1 MRGGKK
7 FVVFYTYN
15 PPKSKMNWVNKEV
28 ERKRE
33 DKYIHHST
41 YEGVPQQ
48 WLGEQFFIE
57 ARHIKQVQPEIYRHE
72 YLGEVVDTEG
82 TVFQNIIL
90 REITQEEIATFD
102 NVARGLDWGY
112 AIDPLHYTV
121 NHYDKTRRK
130 LYIYFEIQKRGLSNR
145 KAYEMIKQENKQNGV
160 IVADSAE
167 PKSIAEMQSYG
178 LRMIGAKK
186 GPDSV
191 NYGIKWLQSLEEI
204 VIDEIRCPNTA
215 REFLEYELERDVNFD
230 WLSRFPDKNNHSI
243 DAVRYAREYDMKNVT
258 VI

>member
-1 MRGGKK
+1 M
-7 FVVFYTYN
+7 
-15 PPKSKMNWVNKEV
+15 
-28 ERKRE
+28 
-33 DKYIHHST
+33 
-41 YEGVPQQ
+41 
-48 WLGEQFFIE
+48 
-57 ARHIKQVQPEIYRHE
+57 QPEIYRHE
-72 YLGEVVDTEG
+72 YMGEVVDTEG
-82 TVFQNIIL
+82 TVFQNIVL